1 MFVSLSLFFSIHE
14 FKSARKIT
22 RKNRMKNR
30 TKQPYLQQ
38 WPICHRTTCFTTK
51 RTKAPLGR
59 KSSAKTELY
68 RRWNFSW
75 QKCQFDRSKVGWSEW
90 RRRGR
95 MGENELATIMYVK
108 RGRNIPLAFHPPYP
122 ARETRKTWRGG
133 VDPAAAMLLAAEISD
148 PSPITACTTSELT
161 KGSNLRRYSAVEI
174 HARGISATLF
184 RHSAVSSAAC
194 SKFFPALRDKNLI
207 HMCIYVCVC
216 VYERRERVK

>member
-68 RRWNFSW
+68 RRWNFS
-75 QKCQFDRSKVGWSEW
+75 
-90 RRRGR
+90 
-95 MGENELATIMYVK
+95 
-108 RGRNIPLAFHPPYP
+108 GRNVSLIAAKLAGVNG
-122 ARETRKTWRGG
+122 GG
-133 VDPAAAMLLAAEISD
+133 VAEW
-148 PSPITACTTSELT
+148 
-161 KGSNLRRYSAVEI
+161 
-174 HARGISATLF
+174 
-184 RHSAVSSAAC
+184 
-194 SKFFPALRDKNLI
+194 
-207 HMCIYVCVC
+207 
-216 VYERRERVK
+216 ERMNSRQ